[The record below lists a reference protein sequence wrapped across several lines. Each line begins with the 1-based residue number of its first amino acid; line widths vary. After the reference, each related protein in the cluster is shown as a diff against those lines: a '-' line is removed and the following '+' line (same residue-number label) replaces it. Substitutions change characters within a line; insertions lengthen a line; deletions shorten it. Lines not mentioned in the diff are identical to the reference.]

1 MESVDVKFASLDKYI
16 LGKTLGKG
24 AHSKVKL
31 AWDPSSD
38 QYYAMKV
45 IKHTHPNLN
54 LKILKKEIEIL
65 SNLKHPNIIKIGG
78 CFGSADYVKK
88 NGNSYKAVAIIMELV
103 SGGELFEYIAEFG
116 RFSEEA
122 ARTYFQMLLDT
133 VEYCHQNGI
142 AHRDL
147 KPENLIFDNNFN
159 LKIADFGFA
168 TFLEGNDGSGQLHTF
183 MGTEAY
189 MAPEIHLG
197 KPYSGVSVDLF
208 ACGIILFILVSG
220 GTPFPRADPKNP
232 WYKLIHSGKHDV
244 FWSIHEKNMKQSQGN
259 FYSEEF
265 RDLMNA
271 MFAFNPDDRPSIQD
285 IKGHKWYNGATVD
298 IESIKEEFNK
308 RKQVIEE
315 KLQKQR
321 DAKKEQKLMA
331 KLQIPTTEAFG
342 AYGGFKPYRSLELG
356 LDSPMKKE
364 LESKVDFSVK
374 RHLGKYQSESGHKV
388 FSEIFTVLDPDF
400 IFKLLC
406 TICEKSLVDFSVD
419 SERYKIKGKV
429 IKDEGRCGLNILL
442 TKVDDFTT
450 CIEFHKTS
458 GNMMILYKLIDEIKK
473 KLPIVETE
481 EEVKAEIKENNSE

>member
-1 MESVDVKFASLDKYI
+1 
-16 LGKTLGKG
+16 
-24 AHSKVKL
+24 
-31 AWDPSSD
+31 
-38 QYYAMKV
+38 MKV

-122 ARTYFQMLLDT
+122 ARTYFQMLLDSKQPSFFLLLKLSLA

-183 MGTEAY
+183 MGTESY
-189 MAPEIHLG
+189 MAPEIHQG

-232 WYKLIHSGKHDV
+232 WYKLIHLGKHDV

-271 MFAFNPDDRPSIQD
+271 MFAFNPEDRPSIQD
-285 IKGHKWYNGATVD
+285 IKGHKWFNGETVD

-331 KLQIPTTEAFG
+331 KLQIQTTEAFG
-342 AYGGFKPYRSLELG
+342 AYGGFKPYRSLEL
-356 LDSPMKKE
+356 
-364 LESKVDFSVK
+364 VC
-374 RHLGKYQSESGHKV
+374 Y
-388 FSEIFTVLDPDF
+388 
-400 IFKLLC
+400 
-406 TICEKSLVDFSVD
+406 EKF
-419 SERYKIKGKV
+419 
-429 IKDEGRCGLNILL
+429 
-442 TKVDDFTT
+442 
-450 CIEFHKTS
+450 
-458 GNMMILYKLIDEIKK
+458 
-473 KLPIVETE
+473 P
-481 EEVKAEIKENNSE
+481 